1 MSVMAMKRLNICGM
15 KRDRE
20 SIIETINEFKAM
32 ELDESAFQNKNLSD
46 FPTNDQRITFEKKA
60 HNIENAIEAI
70 EMYAPEKKGM
80 LASLEGKKDI
90 KRVSMMSIVKREDE
104 LTDMAKRAM
113 DNMKKIIEDRVE
125 IDRNQVSMQSLEPWL
140 DLDIP
145 MEFTH
150 TERTSF
156 LIGTIVK
163 VDSQEEIYDGI
174 GLHLVD
180 LSEVEISIVHKDKFQ
195 TCIVAVCLKEYENAV
210 ENGLHTL
217 GFARISN
224 AFKGI
229 PREELDKLKDD
240 NEKLQREIEI
250 LKAEFNTLAEKREDL
265 KILSD
270 YYRIEASKQEGMG
283 KSNDSASTFFISG
296 YVPEK
301 VAGSLVK
308 KLNKKF
314 NLYCE
319 LENVKEDEDSP
330 VLMQNSGIG
339 QSVEGIVESYGLP
352 NKKEIDPSKIVS
364 WFYVFLFGLMLSDAA
379 YGLIMFISCAV
390 LLKKYK
396 KMEHSMRKSIKLFM
410 YCGIST
416 LMWGILFGGYFG
428 DAVETVSKTFFGHA
442 VTVKPL
448 WFAPLSDPMKLLL
461 YCMLFGIIHLFVGL
475 AVKGYMCIRD
485 REYLNFF
492 CDVVLWFSLLV
503 GLIMLLL
510 PTELFYSLSQLRI
523 NFGPVL
529 TVISKILAI
538 GGALGILVMAGR
550 NSKKVGLR
558 LALGAYDLYNLTGWL
573 SDLLSYSRLLALGLA
588 TGVIA
593 SVINQIGSMGG
604 NSIVGIILFIIV
616 FIFGHIFNMSINILG
631 AYVHTNRLQYVE
643 FFGKFYE
650 GGGREFHPFR
660 SETKY
665 VDIEEES

>member
-60 HNIENAIEAI
+60 HNIENAIESI

-224 AFKGI
+224 AFKGV

-240 NEKLQREIEI
+240 NEKLQREIEM

-301 VAGSLVK
+301 VAGSLVE

>member
-60 HNIENAIEAI
+60 HNIENAID
-70 EMYAPEKKGM
+70 APEKKGM

-195 TCIVAVCLKEYENAV
+195 MCIVAVCLKEYENAV

-224 AFKGI
+224 AFKGV

-240 NEKLQREIEI
+240 NEKLQREIEM

-301 VAGSLVK
+301 VAGSLVE

>member
-1 MSVMAMKRLNICGM
+1 M
-15 KRDRE
+15 
-20 SIIETINEFKAM
+20 
-32 ELDESAFQNKNLSD
+32 
-46 FPTNDQRITFEKKA
+46 
-60 HNIENAIEAI
+60 
-70 EMYAPEKKGM
+70 
-80 LASLEGKKDI
+80 
-90 KRVSMMSIVKREDE
+90 
-104 LTDMAKRAM
+104 
-113 DNMKKIIEDRVE
+113 
-125 IDRNQVSMQSLEPWL
+125 
-140 DLDIP
+140 
-145 MEFTH
+145 
-150 TERTSF
+150 
-156 LIGTIVK
+156 
-163 VDSQEEIYDGI
+163 
-174 GLHLVD
+174 
-180 LSEVEISIVHKDKFQ
+180 HKDKFQ

-224 AFKGI
+224 AFKGV

-240 NEKLQREIEI
+240 NEKLQREIEM

-301 VAGSLVK
+301 VAGSLVE

-442 VTVKPL
+442 VMVKTL

>member
-1 MSVMAMKRLNICGM
+1 M
-15 KRDRE
+15 
-20 SIIETINEFKAM
+20 
-32 ELDESAFQNKNLSD
+32 
-46 FPTNDQRITFEKKA
+46 
-60 HNIENAIEAI
+60 
-70 EMYAPEKKGM
+70 
-80 LASLEGKKDI
+80 
-90 KRVSMMSIVKREDE
+90 
-104 LTDMAKRAM
+104 
-113 DNMKKIIEDRVE
+113 
-125 IDRNQVSMQSLEPWL
+125 
-140 DLDIP
+140 
-145 MEFTH
+145 
-150 TERTSF
+150 
-156 LIGTIVK
+156 
-163 VDSQEEIYDGI
+163 
-174 GLHLVD
+174 
-180 LSEVEISIVHKDKFQ
+180 HKDKFQ

-224 AFKGI
+224 AFKGV

-240 NEKLQREIEI
+240 NEKLQREIEM

-296 YVPEK
+296 YVPKK
-301 VAGSLVK
+301 VAGSLVE

-352 NKKEIDPSKIVS
+352 NKREIDPSKIVS

-379 YGLIMFISCAV
+379 YGLIMFIACAV

-396 KMEHSMRKSIKLFM
+396 KMELSMRKSIKLFM

>member
-46 FPTNDQRITFEKKA
+46 FPTNDQRITFEKKS

-224 AFKGI
+224 AFKGV

-240 NEKLQREIEI
+240 NEKLQREIEM

-301 VAGSLVK
+301 VAGSLVE

-442 VTVKPL
+442 VMVKPL